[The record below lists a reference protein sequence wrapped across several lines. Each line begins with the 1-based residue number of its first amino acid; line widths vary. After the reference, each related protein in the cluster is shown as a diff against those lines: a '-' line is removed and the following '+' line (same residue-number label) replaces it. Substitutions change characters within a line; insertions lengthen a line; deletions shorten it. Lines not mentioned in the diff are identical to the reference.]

1 MKYTINENIIF
12 FKESLSLENITEL
25 KDVLESELDSLG
37 THLQFDM
44 QEVTS
49 LDTAVLQYFL
59 CLKRNLLKNNK
70 NLEFV
75 HLEENLL
82 DLLNLVGLEQHFL
95 DPVQP
100 IS

>member
-1 MKYTINENIIF
+1 MKYTINENIVF
-12 FKESLSLENITEL
+12 FKESLSLENITEI
-25 KDVLESELDSLG
+25 KNVLESELDSLG

-82 DLLNLVGLEQHFL
+82 DLLKLVGLEHHFL

>member
-12 FKESLSLENITEL
+12 FKESLSLENITEI
-25 KDVLESELDSLG
+25 KEVLESELDSLG

-59 CLKRNLLKNNK
+59 CLKRNLLNNK

-82 DLLNLVGLEQHFL
+82 GLLNLVGLERHFL

-100 IS
+100 TS

>member
-70 NLEFV
+70 NLELRSISYFNIFYV
-75 HLEENLL
+75 LIF
-82 DLLNLVGLEQHFL
+82 LNALF
-95 DPVQP
+95 
-100 IS
+100 